1 MVNIEIKIKEKVYY
15 FYSDKGLKDSP
26 SKEKLEEWKILT
38 DLTNELIVWFAKNE
52 LTVPNAL
59 KGLEIESINKY
70 LDFVKTNFSNEI
82 IELQDYYKNKK

>member
-1 MVNIEIKIKEKVYY
+1 MENIEKTIKEKVYY
-15 FYSDKGLKDSP
+15 FYSDKGLKGSP
-26 SKEKLEEWKILT
+26 SKEKVEEWEILT

-59 KGLEIESINKY
+59 KGFEIASINRY

-82 IELQDYYKNKK
+82 IELQVYYKNKK